1 MKKIIFALTM
11 VAALMIGCQKPELN
25 DTNEITNEV
34 TEEITK
40 YFSAAVEDFGPQTR
54 TAMDYNKS
62 VVWSSGDQVA
72 IFLGRPVADLFLLDD
87 NYAGKTNGSFGW
99 VGEDGSVDENAAPSE
114 KFPCNIAYYPYS
126 EGLTVSTETDGSN
139 KTIYNIEN
147 VFLPQVQT
155 FSYDSFGNGAFPM
168 VAVTE
173 TVGDHNL
180 KFKNVMGAIQ
190 FEFYGNQIIQ
200 SISLKGNNG
209 ELLAGEAT
217 VTATEDNLAPTIQM
231 SPEALTEVTLDCSG
245 IHLNISST
253 TKFIFALPP
262 VRFTKGFTV
271 TLQYANGN
279 EYTISTDEENEIRRS
294 TLCVMPPKTA
304 QGDGGPAYF
313 SALYVVGSYNNWMHE
328 NNQFIFDFE
337 GDNNYYS
344 GIIDFGEDHAT
355 NEFKITG
362 GAWGVDEFSM
372 MDYYEPESYNIFL
385 VPGGGNN
392 INVYQAK
399 RFYHLTLSRWDC
411 GLKAD
416 YSFDQLGI
424 IGSFSEWNEDVT
436 MAFNPVTQKFYAD
449 MEFDENDEFKLRC
462 DRDWVYNF
470 GMRDSKLALGGDNIH
485 APAGKYRVYVDLNN
499 NLYNMSITFDEE
511 AYGTE
516 ENPGYI
522 EPEPEP
528 GPEPEPEPAAGWGLV
543 GEFNTWGV
551 TPDIM
556 LTYNDPYYVINDI
569 SIEGQFKFRKDGSWD
584 INLGAVG
591 DVDYS
596 TYTEITPNTE
606 TELASYGNN
615 MILPEG
621 IYDIVLDDVNCK
633 AWFNRK

>member
-40 YFSAAVEDFGPQTR
+40 SFSAAVEDFGPQTR

-126 EGLTVSTETDGSN
+126 EGLTVSKETDDSN
-139 KTIYNIEN
+139 KTIYNVEN
-147 VFLPQVQT
+147 IFLPEVQT
-155 FSYDSFGNGAFPM
+155 FSYDSFGNGSFPM

-173 TVGDHNL
+173 TMGDHNL

-200 SISLKGNNG
+200 SISLKGNDG

-231 SPEALTEVTLDCSG
+231 GPEALTEVTLDCSG
-245 IHLNISST
+245 IKLNLGYT

-279 EYTISTDEENEIRRS
+279 EYTISTDEVNEIRRS
-294 TLCVMPPKTA
+294 TLCVMPPQTA
-304 QGDGGPAYF
+304 HGEGGPAYY
-313 SALYVVGSYNNWMHE
+313 SSLYVVGSYNGWYHE
-328 NNQFIFDFE
+328 NNQFLFDFE
-337 GDNNYYS
+337 GDSNYYS
-344 GIIDFGEDHAT
+344 GIIDFGEDHAA

-372 MDYYEPESYNIFL
+372 IDYYEPESYNIFL

-411 GLKAD
+411 SLTAD
-416 YSFDQLGI
+416 YSFNQLGMV
-424 IGSFSEWNEDVT
+424 GSFSGWGEDVI

-449 MEFDENDEFKLRC
+449 MEFDMYDEFKLRC
-462 DRDWVYNF
+462 DSEWVYSF
-470 GMRDSKLALGGDNIH
+470 GMKGDYLAFCDGDNIQ
-485 APAGKYRVYVDLNN
+485 APVGKYRVYVDLN

-516 ENPGYI
+516 ENPGFI
-522 EPEPEP
+522 EPEPD
-528 GPEPEPEPAAGWGLV
+528 AGWGLV
-543 GEFNTWGV
+543 GEFNSWGGS
-551 TPDIM
+551 PDIM

-584 INLGAVG
+584 INLGAPG
-591 DVDYS
+591 DVEPY
-596 TYTEITPNTE
+596 EITPDTE
-606 TELASYGNN
+606 TELLSYGKN
-615 MILPEG
+615 MILPAG
-621 IYDIVLDDVNCK
+621 TYDIVLDVANSK
-633 AWFNRK
+633 AWFTKK